1 MSKEE
6 KILALKE
13 ELKARARKK
22 WPEDLDRQNRYVYGT
37 INKVK
42 ESMAK

>member
-1 MSKEE
+1 MTREE

-22 WPEDLDRQNRYVYGT
+22 WPEDPEHQNRYIYGT

-42 ESMAK
+42 EKMAK